1 MKKDRIMTYEAFVA
15 NNGEGDLITPDHVQ
29 KAISDGMKIR
39 VRNVEGL
46 KDHKEDEELEP
57 IDVDEDGSAEK
68 AKVTVR
74 DKDGN
79 LGYADLDDVI
89 EVLSKKAA

>member
-1 MKKDRIMTYEAFVA
+1 MKKSRIMTYEAFAA
-15 NNGEGDLITPDHVQ
+15 NNGEGDLIKAEDVQ
-29 KAISDGMKIR
+29 KAIENGQKAKA
-39 VRNVEGL
+39 RNVEGL
-46 KDHKEDEELEP
+46 KGHDEDELLDL

-79 LGYADLDDVI
+79 IGYVDLEDVV
-89 EVLSKKAA
+89 ELVQKAS